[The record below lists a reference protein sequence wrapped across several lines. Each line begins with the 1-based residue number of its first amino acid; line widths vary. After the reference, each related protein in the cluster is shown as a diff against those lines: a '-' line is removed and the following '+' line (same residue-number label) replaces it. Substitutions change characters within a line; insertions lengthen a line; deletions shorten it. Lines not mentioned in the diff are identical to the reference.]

1 MTDRNRTGRA
11 GRTATTAG
19 ALAAV
24 LAVAAGCD
32 GGHWVPIW
40 DVADVLADGDAPLE
54 ADAPDVES
62 EVAPDGS
69 PDADADGGPETDGPA
84 DVEADDAADDAGG
97 DDAVSPPPANRFGI
111 GLVGPGD
118 AGDLDRA
125 ADLAGPGGFVKLIF
139 PGVTRDT
146 AGPDASWVEAVRLAY
161 ERDLVPVIRIGP
173 PWGDNDVRNDAD
185 AGSNYLRY
193 TALADAYR
201 RVVAGLPLRDGW
213 PLWIEVHNEPNLCYE
228 WVCTPGT
235 VAGDWLGYEQTAH
248 EYAAL
253 LRDVADALH
262 GMGDPRIKVLNG
274 GLAPGGARRC
284 QCGGDGYEAGVTAVD
299 FLNAMLSTAGG
310 VPDLAARLDGLASH
324 SYPAEGMGWGFFVP
338 YDRAETG
345 LRFFESELSALG
357 RGDLPVFLTETGWC
371 TPGERCTQNGGSR
384 DEVAAWTVQA
394 YEGFWLGH
402 ASVAAVMPFMLRD
415 PGWNDFAWVAP
426 DGSHYPVYDRVRTL
440 RCGRIPGRCP

>member
-1 MTDRNRTGRA
+1 MTDRNGTGRA

-54 ADAPDVES
+54 ADAPDVEW

-69 PDADADGGPETDGPA
+69 PDADADGGPETDGPG
-84 DVEADDAADDAGG
+84 DVETEAGADDAGG

-118 AGDLDRA
+118 AADLDRA
-125 ADLAGPGGFVKLIF
+125 ADLAGPGGHVKLIF

-146 AGPDASWVEAVRLAY
+146 AGPDASWVEAVRRTY

-185 AGSNYLRY
+185 AGSGYLAY
-193 TALADAYR
+193 SALAEAYR

-253 LRDVADALH
+253 LRDVADVLH

-310 VPDLAARLDGLASH
+310 VPDLASRLDGLASH

>member
-1 MTDRNRTGRA
+1 MTDHTRTGRA

-19 ALAAV
+19 TLAAL
-24 LAVAAGCD
+24 LAVACGCSD
-32 GGHWVPIW
+32 GHWVPIW
-40 DVADVLADGDAPLE
+40 DVPETLDDAAAE
-54 ADAPDVES
+54 VETDAPDARPETTPDVAPEVVPD
-62 EVAPDGS
+62 VAPDAAPDVG
-69 PDADADGGPETDGPA
+69 PDADAD
-84 DVEADDAADDAGG
+84 AADDGTAG
-97 DDAVSPPPANRFGI
+97 PPVNRFGI

-118 AGDLDRA
+118 TTDLDLA
-125 ADLAGPGGFVKLIF
+125 ADLAGPGGWIKLIF

-146 AGPDASWVEAVRLAY
+146 AGPDPSWVEAVRQAY
-161 ERDLVPVIRIGP
+161 ARDLVPVLRIGP

-185 AGSNYLRY
+185 PGSDYRAY
-193 TALADAYR
+193 TALAQAYR

-213 PLWIEVHNEPNLCYE
+213 PLWIEVHNEPDLCYE

-262 GMGDPRIKVLNG
+262 GIGDPRIKVLNG
-274 GLAPGGARRC
+274 GLAPGAARRC
-284 QCGGDGYEAGVTAVD
+284 QCGGEGYEAGITAVD
-299 FLNAMLSTAGG
+299 FLREMLSAAGG
-310 VPDLAARLDGLASH
+310 VPDLASRLDGFASH

-338 YDRAETG
+338 YDRAGTG
-345 LRFFESELSALG
+345 LRFFESELAALG
-357 RGDLPVFLTETGWC
+357 RDDLPVFLTETGWC

-384 DEVAAWTVQA
+384 DEVADWTAQA

-415 PGWNDFAWVAP
+415 GGWNDFAWVAV
-426 DGSHYPVYDRVRTL
+426 DGTHYPVYDRVRAA
-440 RCGRIPGRCP
+440 RCARLPGRCP

>member
-1 MTDRNRTGRA
+1 MTDHTRTNRA
-11 GRTATTAG
+11 GWTATTA
-19 ALAAV
+19 ASFAALLAA
-24 LAVAAGCD
+24 AGGCD
-32 GGHWVPIW
+32 DGHWVPIW
-40 DVADVLADGDAPLE
+40 DAPDARDDGEGSADTDGSETASDAEP
-54 ADAPDVES
+54 DVVPDVAPDVTPDVVPD
-62 EVAPDGS
+62 VAPDTL
-69 PDADADGGPETDGPA
+69 ADLPTDTVP
-84 DVEADDAADDAGG
+84 
-97 DDAVSPPPANRFGI
+97 PPPANRFGI

-118 AGDLDRA
+118 AADLDRA

-146 AGPDASWVEAVRLAY
+146 AGPDASWAEAIRLAY
-161 ERDLVPVIRIGP
+161 ERDLVPVVRIGP

-201 RVVAGLPLRDGW
+201 RVVAGLPLRAGW

-228 WVCTPGT
+228 WVCTPGS
-235 VAGDWLGYEQTAH
+235 VAGDWIGYEQTAH

-262 GMGDPRIKVLNG
+262 GMGDPRVKVLHG

-299 FLNAMLSTAGG
+299 FLNAMLSSAGG

-345 LRFFESELSALG
+345 LRFFESELTALG

-394 YEGFWLGH
+394 YEGFWLTH

-415 PGWNDFAWVAP
+415 GGWNDFAWVGV
-426 DGSHYPVYDRVRTL
+426 DGTHYPVYDRVRAV
-440 RCGRIPGRCP
+440 RCARIAGRCP